1 MYLLTGSFSNDDWEG
16 NENCQKKKKKQRN
29 KENRNCGNKN
39 FYAQAC
45 ITLLCTCIFCRYCTT
60 MTCAR
65 KCLLSF
71 KALRK
76 YANISL
82 LERGETGKSE
92 KKFVKAATSLFE

>member
-1 MYLLTGSFSNDDWEG
+1 
-16 NENCQKKKKKQRN
+16 
-29 KENRNCGNKN
+29 
-39 FYAQAC
+39 
-45 ITLLCTCIFCRYCTT
+45 

-82 LERGETGKSE
+82 LERGESGKSE